1 MQVLKDQVRNRIIAS
16 AKSEFL
22 EKGFARA
29 SMRVIAENSEIT
41 VGNIYRYFSS
51 KQLLF
56 ENVVH
61 PAYLCVK
68 NLLESVQINEE
79 MPLPSERYHLFREKF
94 VGEVSDVI
102 IEYHSELLILFNGTS
117 GTAYENTLGEVV
129 NLIFDILEK
138 YIMDPLASRNS
149 VQNIKALGR
158 LISKGIVEAINDLL
172 LRVEKSDREKIMSE
186 LRTIIDFYFRDLVTR
201 FD

>member
-22 EKGFARA
+22 EKGFSRA
-29 SMRVIAENSEIT
+29 SMRIIAENSEIT

-68 NLLESVQINEE
+68 NLLGSVQINEE
-79 MPLPSERYHLFREKF
+79 MPLPPERYLLFREKF
-94 VGEVSDVI
+94 VGEVSDAI

-117 GTAYENTLGEVV
+117 GTAYENALGEVAHM
-129 NLIFDILEK
+129 IFEILEK

-172 LRVEKSDREKIMSE
+172 LRMEKSDKERIMSE